1 LIENNEIQLQIS
13 SNRIN
18 CSIANASFNSIPT
31 YLIENMIDDIY
42 RVLKKNSFSFVS
54 LISGSVNNRRKE
66 KFIGKYNQIVSEK
79 PQNKTVQSYF
89 NYKRILSLFK
99 KCEATEIYKNNK
111 IIVDLRYC
119 VVVKKIS

>member
-1 LIENNEIQLQIS
+1 
-13 SNRIN
+13 
-18 CSIANASFNSIPT
+18 
-31 YLIENMIDDIY
+31 MIDDIY

-79 PQNKTVQSYF
+79 LENKTVQSYF

-119 VVVKKIS
+119 VVIKKIS